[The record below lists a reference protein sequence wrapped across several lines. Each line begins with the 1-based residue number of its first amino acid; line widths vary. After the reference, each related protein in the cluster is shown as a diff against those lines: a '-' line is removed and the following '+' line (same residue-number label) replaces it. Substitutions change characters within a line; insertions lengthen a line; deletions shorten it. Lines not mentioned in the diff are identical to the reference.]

1 MNKDHNGIFD
11 GTSIIKAK
19 LLWLIHVPFIVS
31 LPSFFFCPRSR
42 CVLKKVGR
50 LLICVHTMVIIMTN
64 YLTRYICLKQ
74 KRVDAG

>member
-31 LPSFFFCPRSR
+31 LPSFFF
-42 CVLKKVGR
+42 VLVQDVFSKK
-50 LLICVHTMVIIMTN
+50 
-64 YLTRYICLKQ
+64 
-74 KRVDAG
+74 